1 MAYNEATSLPAVV
14 RGLKAALQQ
23 SGRGHEILVVDDGSD
38 DGTAAATRLL
48 EQEVPGL
55 RVLRHDANRGLG
67 GVYRTG
73 FTEARCDWLSFFP
86 ADGQFPASNLAL
98 LLAHAPAADLVL
110 GYLKATDSTLGAALA
125 WIERVLYRALFG
137 ALPRFQGVFL
147 VRVARLRSL
156 PLVSDGRGWAI
167 VMEMIVR
174 AQRAGWRIESVLTE
188 LKPRQHGAS
197 KVRNLRSIWANL
209 RQLGQLRLKL

>member
-1 MAYNEATSLPAVV
+1 MAYNEAASLPAVV
-14 RGLKAALQQ
+14 RGLETALRQ

-38 DGTAAATRLL
+38 DGSDAATRLL

-55 RVLRHDANRGLG
+55 RVLRHDTNRGLG

-73 FTEARCDWLSFFP
+73 IAEARGDWLSFFP
-86 ADGQFPASNLAL
+86 ADGQFPATNLAL
-98 LLAHAPAADLVL
+98 LLAHAEDADLVL

-125 WIERVLYRALFG
+125 RIERLLYRALFG
-137 ALPRFQGVFL
+137 KLPRFQGVFL

-174 AQRAGWRIESVLTE
+174 AHRAGWRIVSVLTE

-209 RQLGQLRLKL
+209 RQLARLRRQL